1 MGIAL
6 DEISLLEGVL
16 NEKFKQEELS
26 FKMSIHFVKDRMNDP
41 RNTPNISVT
50 ELQGIFNR
58 LTTIYI
64 SKLLKLKHNDTF
76 NVRCQRTDIN
86 IPCGVSMTKSTS
98 GLDHRQIV
106 AITVMRKKNFKSKDP
121 VEFIV

>member
-64 SKLLKLKHNDTF
+64 SKLLKLKH
-76 NVRCQRTDIN
+76 RSKAKQ
-86 IPCGVSMTKSTS
+86 GQA
-98 GLDHRQIV
+98 LL
-106 AITVMRKKNFKSKDP
+106 KKEN
-121 VEFIV
+121 